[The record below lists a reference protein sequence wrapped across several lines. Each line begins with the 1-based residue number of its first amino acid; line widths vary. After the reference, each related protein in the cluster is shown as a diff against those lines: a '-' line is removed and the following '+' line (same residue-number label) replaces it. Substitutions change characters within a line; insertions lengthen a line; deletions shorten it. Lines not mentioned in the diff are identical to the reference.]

1 MPRNSTQHIYH
12 TFSGGWAT
20 DYGPTFYGS
29 PEAGQMRLPWL
40 NQAENLLFTR
50 DGGIEKWRGVN
61 RHTSNHILK
70 DFVLGE
76 TAIKAITDYWR
87 SGSFPTQKI
96 VAAVGG
102 SFFDVGE
109 GSSSLIGVNSTLSNT
124 TAPAHFSTF
133 NDLLIMGMEGMSPN
147 SWDQTTFQ
155 TLAGTPPNFW
165 FSTPHRG
172 RHWASGNS
180 SALSRLYYSAVGN
193 PEDWVGAGSGSIDI
207 DPGDGDAIV
216 GMMSWKNELF
226 VFKGPNRLSIHRIS
240 GSSPTDFTRNTFVT
254 GISASGPQ
262 AIFQYGNDIG
272 FWSPRG
278 SCHSLT
284 ATDTYGDYIQSFIN
298 YPILSWCQDSSNISK
313 GDNTIQWQAVTNPTE
328 GYTLFN
334 YSDRNAPYRTNN
346 TCLMMD
352 WKFLNQGEQYPRFS
366 RLTSVQPSTIGI
378 ILDSTQNTV
387 YFGDQGGVIYRSKVE
402 SPPHRQG
409 ATYTTALPQTG
420 FKAIPLRL
428 ETPYLT
434 YGPDIETKT
443 VNNFSLTLSTAHRST
458 VTVKWG
464 GTKWPKQ
471 TTTIA
476 QPGYTPLG
484 TFVLGTDVLGVLGYQ
499 PVFCQDL
506 SGDFR
511 SIQYNIIED
520 SAIGSVTPFDG
531 AGLTLMTFGVSLAP
545 TGESTEG

>member
-1 MPRNSTQHIYH
+1 MPSNKTRHIYH
-12 TFSGGWAT
+12 TFAGGWAT

-29 PEAGQMRLPWL
+29 PEGNQIRLPWL
-40 NQAENLLFTR
+40 NQAENLRFTQ
-50 DGGIEKWRGVN
+50 DGGIEKWYGAD
-61 RHTSNHILK
+61 RHTVNHILK

-76 TAIKAITDYWR
+76 TAIKAITDYWVT
-87 SGSFPTQKI
+87 GSVTTQKL

-102 SFFDVGE
+102 SFFNVGI
-109 GSSSLIGVNSTLSNT
+109 GSSSLIGVNSTLGNA

-133 NDLLIMGMEGMSPN
+133 NDLLIMGMEGMPPN

-155 TLAGTPPNFW
+155 LLAGSPPNFW

-180 SALSRLYYSAVGN
+180 SAPSRLYYSAVGN

-207 DPGDGDAIV
+207 DPGDGDNIV
-216 GMMSWKNELF
+216 GLMSWKNELF

-240 GSSPTDFTRNTFVT
+240 GSSPTDFTRNTFIT
-254 GISASGPQ
+254 GISAAGPH
-262 AIFQYGNDIG
+262 AVFQYGNDIG

-298 YPILSWCQDSSNISK
+298 YPILSWCQNSSNISK

-334 YSDRNAPYRTNN
+334 YTNRIASYRTNN
-346 TCLMMD
+346 ACLIMD
-352 WKFLNQGEQYPRFS
+352 WKFLSQGEQYPRFS
-366 RLTSVQPSTIGI
+366 RLTCNQFSSVGI
-378 ILDSTQNTV
+378 VLDSTQNV
-387 YFGDQGGVIYRSKVE
+387 PYFGDREGFVYRSKAV
-402 SPPHRQG
+402 PVPHRG
-409 ATYTTALPQTG
+409 GGIYTTDLPQTG
-420 FKAIPLRL
+420 SAVIPLRL

-443 VNNFSLTLSTAHRST
+443 INNFSLTVSTANRST

-464 GTKWPKQ
+464 GTNQPKQ

-476 QPGYTPLG
+476 QPGYTPVG
-484 TFVLGTDVLGVLGYQ
+484 SFVLGTDVLGELGRQ
-499 PVFCQDL
+499 PVFCQEL

-520 SAIGSVTPFDG
+520 SAIGSVTSFDG
-531 AGLTLMTFGVSLAP
+531 AGLTLTTFGVNLTP
-545 TGESTEG
+545 TGESTEF